1 MIELDDLIS
10 VNVEDISAEQIVSNF
25 LDKEKKV
32 LYIGE
37 SNDLENQL
45 DCIFYKKISQKN
57 IEEIKTIN
65 EKYDYVILTE
75 VLETI
80 ENPQNLITNVKNLTE
95 SVVIY
100 EYKFDEGCYSNNTW
114 NKPWTKVGLE
124 HFLCKEFDYV
134 NNIFLGYATIYICKY
149 PNNEIPNVLG

>member
-1 MIELDDLIS
+1 MIELDDLVS
-10 VNVEDISAEQIVSNF
+10 VNVDSISAEQIVSNF

-32 LYIGE
+32 LYLGE
-37 SNDLENQL
+37 SNDLENIL
-45 DCIFYKKISQKN
+45 DSTLYKKISQKDINN
-57 IEEIKTIN
+57 IENIE
-65 EKYDYVILTE
+65 EKYDYVVLTE

-80 ENPQNLITNVKNLTE
+80 DDPQSLITKVKNLTE

-100 EYKFDEGCYSNNTW
+100 EYKFDEGCYNNDNW

-149 PNNEIPNVLG
+149 PNNETPSVVG

>member
-1 MIELDDLIS
+1 MIELDDLKSINIS
-10 VNVEDISAEQIVSNF
+10 NISAEEIVSNF
-25 LDKEKKV
+25 LDGQKKV

-45 DCIFYKKISQKN
+45 DYILYKKISQKN
-57 IEEIKTIN
+57 IEEIKTID

-80 ENPQNLITNVKNLTE
+80 EDPQNLITNVKNLTE
-95 SVVIY
+95 SVIIY
-100 EYKFDEGCYSNNTW
+100 EYKFDEGCYTNDSW

-134 NNIFLGYATIYICKY
+134 NNIFLGYSTIHICKY
-149 PNNEIPNVLG
+149 PNNQDPSVLG